1 MVAKAR
7 TKAGRQQEIF
17 QAARTAGG
25 KPAQLFAENKDQD
38 QSQPETGN
46 REHDISKVFDEVIK
60 KAAAVNCTDAA
71 KKDTA
76 HTCHQQREYSQ
87 LQRHRQALRDLGG
100 NVAAGDIAA
109 AKIALQNS
117 HQPQTVAQPHS
128 GLFKPSSSRIA
139 SSCSSLGAYN
149 PS

>member
-7 TKAGRQQEIF
+7 TKAGSQEIF

-117 HQPQTVAQPHS
+117 HQPQTVAQPQWFIQTKFFAHRFE
-128 GLFKPSSSRIA
+128 LFFAGGI
-139 SSCSSLGAYN
+139 
-149 PS
+149 